1 MSFKKYGGIM
11 DESFLRS
18 IAERLQRDRRALID
32 ELSRRKDQSE
42 NFGGD
47 LQPELEEHAQTE
59 VASGITEALEERQ
72 QDRLGNIDE
81 ALERIEAGT
90 YGECQSCGRPIGE
103 ERLEANP
110 TTTFCSD
117 CASEE
122 EADAAG
128 QAEETAEEIPPARG
142 PLPPD
147 LELMDDQELQDHLRD
162 LVSEDGQVD
171 MHELQIIA
179 RNGVIYLEGALP
191 SEPEH
196 AILLNILT
204 DVAGVQEIVD
214 QLEIERLAWERDDRW
229 KEEETQDVLPGTIP
243 KQEPYGG
250 TDDVVLA
257 DEEGVSYE
265 PPENPPAP
273 PHRKD

>member
-1 MSFKKYGGIM
+1 M
-11 DESFLRS
+11 DQHFLQS
-18 IAERLQRDRRALID
+18 ITERLQRERRNLID
-32 ELSRRKDQSE
+32 ELSHRQEQSSIP
-42 NFGGD
+42 GD
-47 LQPELEEHAQTE
+47 LQPELEEQAQSE
-59 VASGITEALEERQ
+59 VASGITETLGERQ

-81 ALERIEAGT
+81 ALARIEAGT
-90 YGECQSCGRPIGE
+90 YGECRNCGQRISD

-110 TTTFCSD
+110 TTNFCGR

-122 EADAAG
+122 EEDAIG
-128 QAEETAEEIPPARG
+128 QAGEPAEEEPPASG
-142 PLPPD
+142 SLPPD

-179 RNGVIYLEGALP
+179 RNGVVYLEGALP

-204 DVAGVQEIVD
+204 DVAGVQEIID
-214 QLEIERLAWERDDRW
+214 HLEVERLAWEREDRW

-243 KQEPYGG
+243 DQEPYGG
-250 TDDVVLA
+250 TDDVNLSE
-257 DEEGVSYE
+257 EEGVTYE

>member
-1 MSFKKYGGIM
+1 M
-11 DESFLRS
+11 
-18 IAERLQRDRRALID
+18 ID
-32 ELSRRKDQSE
+32 ELSRREEHSE
-42 NFGGD
+42 TLAGD
-47 LQPELEEHAQTE
+47 LQPEIEEHAQTE
-59 VASGITEALEERQ
+59 VASGITETLGERQ

-81 ALERIEAGT
+81 ALARIEAGS
-90 YGECQSCGRPIGE
+90 YGECQNCGLTIGQ

-110 TTTFCSD
+110 TTTFCGD

-128 QAEETAEEIPPARG
+128 QAEESAEDNPPASG
-142 PLPPD
+142 PVPPD

-162 LVSEDGQVD
+162 LVSQDGQID

-196 AILLNILT
+196 AILRNILT
-204 DVAGVQEIVD
+204 DVAGLQEIVD
-214 QLEIERLAWERDDRW
+214 HLEVERLAWEREDRW

-243 KQEPYGG
+243 NQEPYGG
-250 TDDVVLA
+250 TDNVVLA
-257 DEEGVSYE
+257 DEEGVTYE

>member
-1 MSFKKYGGIM
+1 M
-11 DESFLRS
+11 DESFVRS
-18 IAERLQRDRRALID
+18 ITDRLQRERRGLID
-32 ELSRRKDQSE
+32 ELSRREERS
-42 NFGGD
+42 GTLTGD

-59 VASGITEALEERQ
+59 VASGITQTLRERQ
-72 QDRLGNIDE
+72 HDRLGNIDE
-81 ALERIEAGT
+81 ALARIEAGT
-90 YGECQSCGRPIGE
+90 YGDCQTCGQPIGE
-103 ERLEANP
+103 ERLEANS
-110 TTTFCSD
+110 TTTFCND
-117 CASEE
+117 CASKE

-128 QAEETAEEIPPARG
+128 QAEESAEEETPASG

-147 LELMDDQELQDHLRD
+147 LELMDDGELQDHLRD
-162 LVSEDGQVD
+162 LVSEGGQVD

-179 RNGVIYLEGALP
+179 HNGVIYLEGALP

-196 AILLNILT
+196 AILLNTLT

-214 QLEIERLAWERDDRW
+214 HLEVERLAWEREDRW

-243 KQEPYGG
+243 NQEPYGG
-250 TDDVVLA
+250 TDDIVLA
-257 DEEGVSYE
+257 DEEGLTYE

>member
-1 MSFKKYGGIM
+1 M
-11 DESFLRS
+11 DEVFLRS
-18 IAERLQRDRRALID
+18 MTDRLQQERHGLID
-32 ELSRRKDQSE
+32 KLSRPGEPSE
-42 NFGGD
+42 NLTGD

-72 QDRLGNIDE
+72 QDRLGNIDD
-81 ALERIEAGT
+81 ALARIEAGT
-90 YGECQSCGRPIGE
+90 YGECQDCGRPIGE
-103 ERLEANP
+103 DRLEANP
-110 TTTFCSD
+110 TTTFCGD
-117 CASEE
+117 CASEQE
-122 EADAAG
+122 GDAAG
-128 QAEETAEEIPPARG
+128 QAEESAEEDPPASG

-147 LELMDDQELQDHLRD
+147 LELMDDGELQDHLRD
-162 LVSEDGQVD
+162 LVSEGGQVD

-179 RNGVIYLEGALP
+179 HNGVIYLEGALP

-196 AILLNILT
+196 AILLNTLT

-214 QLEIERLAWERDDRW
+214 HLEVERLAWEREDRW

-243 KQEPYGG
+243 NQEPYGG
-250 TDDVVLA
+250 TDDLVLA
-257 DEEGVSYE
+257 DEEGLTYE

>member
-1 MSFKKYGGIM
+1 MNEVFVQSM
-11 DESFLRS
+11 TD
-18 IAERLQRDRRALID
+18 RLQQERRALID
-32 ELSRRKDQSE
+32 ELSDQEEKSR
-42 NFGGD
+42 NLAGD
-47 LQPELEEHAQTE
+47 LQPELQEQAQTE
-59 VASGITEALEERQ
+59 VASGITEALAERQ

-81 ALERIEAGT
+81 ALARIEAGT
-90 YGECQSCGRPIGE
+90 YGECQNCGRAISE

-110 TTTFCSD
+110 TTIFCSE
-117 CASEE
+117 CASQE

-128 QAEETAEEIPPARG
+128 QAEESAEEDSPASG

-179 RNGVIYLEGALP
+179 RNGVVYLEGALP

-196 AILLNILT
+196 GILLNILT

-214 QLEIERLAWERDDRW
+214 HLEVERLAWEREDRW
-229 KEEETQDVLPGTIP
+229 KEEETQDVLPGAIP
-243 KQEPYGG
+243 SQEPYGG
-250 TDDVVLA
+250 TDDIVLA
-257 DEEGVSYE
+257 EEEGLTYE
-265 PPENPPAP
+265 PPDKPPAP

>member
-1 MSFKKYGGIM
+1 M
-11 DESFLRS
+11 DAHFLRS
-18 IAERLQRDRRALID
+18 ITDRLQRQRRGLID
-32 ELSRRKDQSE
+32 ELSRREEQSK
-42 NFGGD
+42 NLAGD
-47 LQPELEEHAQTE
+47 LQRELEEQAQTE

-72 QDRLGNIDE
+72 QDRLGNIDA
-81 ALERIEAGT
+81 ALARIEAGT
-90 YGECQSCGRPIGE
+90 YGECQNCGRPIGE

-110 TTTFCSD
+110 TTTFCGD
-117 CASEE
+117 CAAQEE
-122 EADAAG
+122 GDAAG
-128 QAEETAEEIPPARG
+128 EAEEAAEEDSPASG

-179 RNGVIYLEGALP
+179 RNGVVYLEGALP

-214 QLEIERLAWERDDRW
+214 HLEMERLAWEREDRW

-243 KQEPYGG
+243 NQEPYGG
-250 TDDVVLA
+250 TDDIVLA
-257 DEEGVSYE
+257 EEEGVTYE

>member
-1 MSFKKYGGIM
+1 M
-11 DESFLRS
+11 DEVFVRS
-18 IAERLQRDRRALID
+18 MIDRLQQERRALID
-32 ELSRRKDQSE
+32 ELSRREDELE
-42 NFGGD
+42 NLSGD
-47 LQPELEEHAQTE
+47 LQPEREEHAQTE

-81 ALERIEAGT
+81 ALARIEAGT
-90 YGECQSCGRPIGE
+90 YGECQNCGRPIDE
-103 ERLEANP
+103 ERLDINP
-110 TTTFCSD
+110 TTTFCND
-117 CASEE
+117 CASKE

-128 QAEETAEEIPPARG
+128 QAEESGEEETPASG

-147 LELMDDQELQDHLRD
+147 LDLMDDQELQDHLRE

-214 QLEIERLAWERDDRW
+214 HLEVERLAWEREDRW
-229 KEEETQDVLPGTIP
+229 KEEDTQDVMPGTIP
-243 KQEPYGG
+243 SQEPYGD

-257 DEEGVSYE
+257 DEEGVTYE
-265 PPENPPAP
+265 PPDNPPAP

>member
-1 MSFKKYGGIM
+1 M
-11 DESFLRS
+11 DEHFVQS
-18 IAERLQRDRRALID
+18 IADRLQRQRRALID
-32 ELSRRKDQSE
+32 ELSRRKEQSD
-42 NFGGD
+42 NLAAD
-47 LQPELEEHAQTE
+47 LQPEFEEQAQTE
-59 VASGITEALEERQ
+59 LASGITEAIGERQ
-72 QDRLGNIDE
+72 QDRVGSIDE
-81 ALERIEAGT
+81 ALARIEAGT
-90 YGECQSCGRPIGE
+90 YGECQNCGLPISE

-110 TTTFCSD
+110 TTTYCGD

-122 EADAAG
+122 EADAVG
-128 QAEETAEEIPPARG
+128 QVEESAEQDSAESA

-147 LELMDDQELQDHLRD
+147 LALMDDQELQDHLRK
-162 LVSEDGQVD
+162 LVSEDGQID

-179 RNGVIYLEGALP
+179 HNGVIHLEGALP

-214 QLEIERLAWERDDRW
+214 HLEVERLAWEREDRW

-243 KQEPYGG
+243 NQEPYGG
-250 TDDVVLA
+250 TDDIVLA
-257 DEEGVSYE
+257 EEEGVTYE

>member
-1 MSFKKYGGIM
+1 M
-11 DESFLRS
+11 DERFLQS
-18 IAERLQRDRRALID
+18 ITERLQRERRTLID
-32 ELSRRKDQSE
+32 ELSQQEEQS
-42 NFGGD
+42 NNLPGD
-47 LQPELEEHAQTE
+47 LQPELEEQAQSE
-59 VASGITEALEERQ
+59 VASGITETLEERQ

-81 ALERIEAGT
+81 ALARIEAGT
-90 YGECQSCGRPIGE
+90 FGECQNCGRPISD

-110 TTTFCSD
+110 TTAFCGD
-117 CASEE
+117 CASKEE
-122 EADAAG
+122 EDAAG
-128 QAEETAEEIPPARG
+128 QAEESAEEEPPASG
-142 PLPPD
+142 SLPPD
-147 LELMDDQELQDHLRD
+147 LELMDDEELQDHLRD

-179 RNGVIYLEGALP
+179 RKGVVYLEGALP

-214 QLEIERLAWERDDRW
+214 HLEVERLAWEREDRW

-243 KQEPYGG
+243 NQEPYGG
-250 TDDVVLA
+250 TDDINLVE
-257 DEEGVSYE
+257 EEGVTYE

>member
-1 MSFKKYGGIM
+1 MKLGGIM
-11 DESFLRS
+11 DERFVRS
-18 IAERLQRDRRALID
+18 ITDRLQRERRGLID
-32 ELSRRKDQSE
+32 EISRREERSE
-42 NFGGD
+42 ALAGD
-47 LQPELEEHAQTE
+47 LQPELQEHAQAE
-59 VASGITEALEERQ
+59 VASGITQTLGERQ
-72 QDRLGNIDE
+72 QARLGNIDE
-81 ALERIEAGT
+81 ALARIEAGT
-90 YGECQSCGRPIGE
+90 YGDCQTCGQPIGE

-110 TTTFCSD
+110 TTTFCND
-117 CASEE
+117 CASKE
-122 EADAAG
+122 EADVAG
-128 QAEETAEEIPPARG
+128 QAEESAEEETPTSG

-147 LELMDDQELQDHLRD
+147 LELMDDEELRDHLRD

-179 RNGVIYLEGALP
+179 RNGVVYLEGALP

-214 QLEIERLAWERDDRW
+214 HLEVERLAWEREDRW
-229 KEEETQDVLPGTIP
+229 KEEETQDVMPGTIP
-243 KQEPYGG
+243 NQEPYGG

-257 DEEGVSYE
+257 EEEGLTYE
-265 PPENPPAP
+265 PPDKPPAP